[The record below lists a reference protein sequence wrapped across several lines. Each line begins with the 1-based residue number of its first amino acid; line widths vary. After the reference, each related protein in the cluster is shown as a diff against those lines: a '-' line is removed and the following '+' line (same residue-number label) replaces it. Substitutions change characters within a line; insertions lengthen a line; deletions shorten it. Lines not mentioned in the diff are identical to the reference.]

1 MKITKV
7 SITNGEWGKTK
18 AIVSVEFDKCFVVGG
33 LKIVEGSSGCF
44 VSMPNRKLTDGT
56 YKDTCFPITKEF
68 REELIKTILE
78 KYSKVEDAKEFEEED
93 SSDSFPFWFLVF

>member
-7 SITNGEWGKTK
+7 SITKGEWGKTK
-18 AIVSVEFDKCFVVGG
+18 AMVTVEFDKCFVVGG
-33 LKIVEGSSGCF
+33 LKIVEGASGCF

-68 REELIKTILE
+68 REELIKTILD
-78 KYSKVEDAKEFEEED
+78 KYSKVKDAETIEEED
-93 SSDSFPFWFLVF
+93 SSMSFPF

>member
-78 KYSKVEDAKEFEEED
+78 KYSKVEDTETLEEED
-93 SSDSFPFWFLVF
+93 PNLDTSFPF

>member
-78 KYSKVEDAKEFEEED
+78 KYSKTEDAKEED
-93 SSDSFPFWFLVF
+93 SSDDFPF

>member
-7 SITNGEWGKTK
+7 SITAGEWGKTK

-33 LKIVEGSSGCF
+33 LKIVEGSSGLF

-56 YKDTCFPITKEF
+56 YKDSCFPITKEF
-68 REELIKTILE
+68 REELINAILD
-78 KYSKVEDAKEFEEED
+78 KYSGVEDSKVFEED
-93 SSDSFPFWFLVF
+93 DSDSFPFG

>member
-7 SITNGEWGKTK
+7 NITAGEWGKTK
-18 AIVSVEFDKCFVVGG
+18 AIVTVEFDKCFVVGG

-44 VSMPNRKLTDGT
+44 VSMPNRKLADGT

-68 REELIKTILE
+68 REELIKAILD
-78 KYSKVEDAKEFEEED
+78 KYSGVENAEVFED
-93 SSDSFPFWFLVF
+93 DDSDSFPFG

>member
-1 MKITKV
+1 MVT
-7 SITNGEWGKTK
+7 
-18 AIVSVEFDKCFVVGG
+18 VEFDKCFVVGG

-68 REELIKTILE
+68 REELIKTILD
-78 KYSKVEDAKEFEEED
+78 KYSEKGIEED
-93 SSDSFPFWFLVF
+93 NSEIDSSFPF

>member
-7 SITNGEWGKTK
+7 SITAGEWGKTK
-18 AIVSVEFDKCFVVGG
+18 AMVTVEFDKCFVVGG
-33 LKIVEGSSGCF
+33 LKIVEGSTGCF

-68 REELIKTILE
+68 REELIKTILD
-78 KYSKVEDAKEFEEED
+78 KYSKVEEED
-93 SSDSFPFWFLVF
+93 PSTSFPF

>member
-7 SITNGEWGKTK
+7 SITKGEWGKTK
-18 AIVSVEFDKCFVVGG
+18 AMVTVEFDKCFVVGG
-33 LKIVEGSSGCF
+33 LKIVEGSTGCF

-68 REELIKTILE
+68 REELIKTILD
-78 KYSKVEDAKEFEEED
+78 KYSKVGDAEED
-93 SSDSFPFWFLVF
+93 PNLDFPF

>member
-33 LKIVEGSSGCF
+33 LEIVEGSSGCF

-68 REELIKTILE
+68 REELIKTILD

-93 SSDSFPFWFLVF
+93 SSQDFPF

>member
-7 SITNGEWGKTK
+7 SITAGEWGKTK
-18 AIVSVEFDKCFVVGG
+18 AIVTVEFDKCFVVGG

-44 VSMPNRKLTDGT
+44 VSMPNRKLADGT

-68 REELIKTILE
+68 REELIKAVLD
-78 KYSKVEDAKEFEEED
+78 KYSGVENAEVFEEDD
-93 SSDSFPFWFLVF
+93 SDPFPFG

>member
-7 SITNGEWGKTK
+7 SITAGEWGKTK
-18 AIVSVEFDKCFVVGG
+18 AMVTVEFDKCFVVGG

-68 REELIKTILE
+68 REELIKTILD
-78 KYSKVEDAKEFEEED
+78 KYSKVEETKEFEEDTE
-93 SSDSFPFWFLVF
+93 SFPFWFLVF

>member
-7 SITNGEWGKTK
+7 SITAGEWGKTK

-33 LKIVEGSSGCF
+33 LKIVEGSSGLF

-56 YKDTCFPITKEF
+56 YKDSCFPITKEF
-68 REELIKTILE
+68 REELIKAILD
-78 KYSKVEDAKEFEEED
+78 KYSGVAEPETLKNEH
-93 SSDSFPFWFLVF
+93 SDSNDLNDDFPW

>member
-7 SITNGEWGKTK
+7 NITAGEWGKTK

-33 LKIVEGSSGCF
+33 LKIVEGSTGCF

-78 KYSKVEDAKEFEEED
+78 KYSKVEDAGEIEEEKETD
-93 SSDSFPFWFLVF
+93 LNFPF

>member
-7 SITNGEWGKTK
+7 SITAGEWGKTK
-18 AIVSVEFDKCFVVGG
+18 AMVTVEFDKCFVVGG
-33 LKIVEGSSGCF
+33 IKIVEGSSGCF

-68 REELIKTILE
+68 REELIKTILD
-78 KYSKVEDAKEFEEED
+78 KYSKVKDAGEFEEEK
-93 SSDSFPFWFLVF
+93 DSFPF

>member
-18 AIVSVEFDKCFVVGG
+18 AMVTVEFDKCFVVGG
-33 LKIVEGSSGCF
+33 LKIVEDSTGCF

-68 REELIKTILE
+68 REELIKTILD
-78 KYSKVEDAKEFEEED
+78 KYSKVEETKEFEEED
-93 SSDSFPFWFLVF
+93 DSSFHL

>member
-18 AIVSVEFDKCFVVGG
+18 AMVTVEFDKCFVVGG

-78 KYSKVEDAKEFEEED
+78 KYSKTEDAKEED
-93 SSDSFPFWFLVF
+93 SSDDFPF

>member
-78 KYSKVEDAKEFEEED
+78 KYSKVEDTETLEEED
-93 SSDSFPFWFLVF
+93 PNLYTSFTF